1 MTMTKNKMRHR
12 SEMKK
17 KKKTLKHQSRV
28 EFGETE
34 AEACLS
40 KLCLSSPYIYFSFIC
55 RLTMT

>member
-12 SEMKK
+12 SEM